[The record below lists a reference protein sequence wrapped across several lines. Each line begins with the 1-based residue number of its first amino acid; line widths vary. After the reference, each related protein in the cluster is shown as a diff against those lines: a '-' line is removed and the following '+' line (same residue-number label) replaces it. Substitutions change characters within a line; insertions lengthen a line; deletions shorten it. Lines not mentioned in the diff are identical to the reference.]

1 MGLLCLP
8 IHVWD
13 RELDARILLATKV
26 ASMGHDVIIGHEYN
40 ISGIYKNIPNLF
52 YLHNGRPTNSYR
64 SKDWRMPVKQNGG
77 CTALILEEG
86 VNEQTVEI
94 FEKHYLGVT
103 DDSLNLVDNL
113 FYQAFC
119 ITCNRE

>member
-52 YLHNGRPTNSYR
+52 YLHNEGQLIVIDQ
-64 SKDWRMPVKQNGG
+64 KIGG
-77 CTALILEEG
+77 CQLNKMAGALHL
-86 VNEQTVEI
+86 
-94 FEKHYLGVT
+94 Y
-103 DDSLNLVDNL
+103 
-113 FYQAFC
+113 
-119 ITCNRE
+119 